1 MVRVRRGCAVPS
13 CVDRLASTV
22 LRTLVH
28 VTDPSIRVRLSAEA
42 LDPGALLSE
51 VGRPDSGATAVFV
64 GTARDHSD
72 GKDGVTHLEYDAY
85 VERVEASLETI
96 AREAAVRWPVLAAV
110 VEHRMGVVETG
121 QPSVVVAVST
131 AHRGDAFEAA
141 RYIIEELKQRAPI
154 WKREHWPGGAE
165 WVEGA

>member
-1 MVRVRRGCAVPS
+1 MSA
-13 CVDRLASTV
+13 T
-22 LRTLVH
+22 
-28 VTDPSIRVRLSAEA
+28 IRVALTHVP

-51 VGRPDSGATAVFV
+51 VGRRDAGATALFL

-72 GKDGVTHLEYDAY
+72 GKKGVTHLEYDAY
-85 VERVEASLETI
+85 IEHVEESLRTIAAEASDKW
-96 AREAAVRWPVLAAV
+96 AVLSVV
-110 VEHRMGVVETG
+110 VEHRVGDVSVG
-121 QPSVVVAVST
+121 DPSVAVAVSS

-141 RYIIEELKQRAPI
+141 RYVIDELKARAPI